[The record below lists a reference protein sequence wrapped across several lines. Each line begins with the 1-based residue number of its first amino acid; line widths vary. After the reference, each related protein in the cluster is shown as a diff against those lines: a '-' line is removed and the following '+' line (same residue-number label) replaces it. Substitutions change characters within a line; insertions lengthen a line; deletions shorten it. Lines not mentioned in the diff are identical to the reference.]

1 MRRSSKIA
9 LTLVVGAGLGAGAF
23 AALSGNS
30 DEEGVLTS
38 EAACV
43 ERLGGNA
50 AAECGEVFRS
60 AVYEH
65 ARTAPR
71 YASAEECQQ
80 ATGGDC
86 TGIGGS
92 KSAGATAASLFIP
105 AMAGVMIGRMMADGT
120 RGAMPVYAGA
130 APPPGA
136 CPPGVA
142 GQPGCPP
149 AQSSRGSGTSSGGGG
164 RAYWYSGT
172 SYAGTSEAAGR
183 GGFRAASA
191 TTEGGTMLARSAGTA
206 SGTSAYYGG
215 RTASRSGGLGFSAS
229 AHSSSGS

>member
-1 MRRSSKIA
+1 MRRSSQIV
-9 LTLVVGAGLGAGAF
+9 LTLVAGAGITAGAF
-23 AALSGNS
+23 AILGG
-30 DEEGVLTS
+30 DGEEEGVLTS

-43 ERLGGNA
+43 ERLGDDA
-50 AAECGEVFRS
+50 ASECSNVFRS
-60 AVYEH
+60 AEAEH
-65 ARTAPR
+65 VRTAPH
-71 YASAEECQQ
+71 YASAQECQE

-86 TGIGGS
+86 TSVGGS
-92 KSAGATAASLFIP
+92 KSAGATAASVFIP
-105 AMAGVMIGRMMADGT
+105 AMAGVMIGRLLADGT

-136 CPPGVA
+136 CPPGA
-142 GQPGCPP
+142 TQQPGCPP
-149 AQSSRGSGTSSGGGG
+149 ANQSSRGSSGGGG

-172 SYAGTSEAAGR
+172 SYAGTSDAAGR

-191 TTEGGTMLARSAGTA
+191 TAEGGTMLARSANTA
-206 SGTSAYYGG
+206 SSASSYYGG